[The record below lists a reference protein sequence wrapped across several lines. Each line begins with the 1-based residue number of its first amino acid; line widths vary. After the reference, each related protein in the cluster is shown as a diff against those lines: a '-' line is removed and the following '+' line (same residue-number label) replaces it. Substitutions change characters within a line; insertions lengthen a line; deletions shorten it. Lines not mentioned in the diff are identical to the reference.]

1 MYQGCIGTYEQRRKY
16 RYKKKNFAETVKGMV
31 DFFEGFEYGENAVV
45 MNPVD
50 YRHCLDQFNTEKN
63 GELTIGGIPVY
74 PSAKVRCGQAFLT
87 TIDAALKMDDW
98 ENCLMEDWGSG
109 LTHPS

>member
-1 MYQGCIGTYEQRRKY
+1 MYQTRIGTYEQRKKY
-16 RYKKKNFAETVKGMV
+16 RYQKKSFVEMVKSMV
-31 DFFEGFEYGENAVV
+31 DFFEGFEYGDNAVV
-45 MNPVD
+45 MNQVD
-50 YRHCLDQFNTEKN
+50 YRHCLEQFNTEKN

-87 TIDAALKMDDW
+87 TIDAALKM
-98 ENCLMEDWGSG
+98 EDWGSG

>member
-1 MYQGCIGTYEQRRKY
+1 MYQRRIGTYEQRKRY
-16 RYKKKNFAETVKGMV
+16 RYEEKSFAEAVKNMV

-50 YRHCLDQFNTEKN
+50 YRHCLDQFNTEKDR
-63 GELTIGGIPVY
+63 GLTIGGIPVY
-74 PSAKVRCGQAFLT
+74 ISAKVRRGQAFLT
-87 TIDAALKMDDW
+87 TIDAVLK
-98 ENCLMEDWGSG
+98 MEDWGSG